1 MVDFLMP
8 SLGADMTSGVL
19 TSWLKQPGDSV
30 KRGDIIAEVE
40 TDKGIIEVEVYCDGV
55 LEELLVEPGVKVPVG
70 TPLAKIR
77 EPGDKQASP
86 AIAASTISSET
97 PAAALG
103 SVSALASAESVPSD
117 RVRVSPAA
125 RRLARELEVDL
136 ARVQGSGPGGVIQL
150 DDIRAAAGSAP
161 PVKEGP
167 ASALPEPAEARA
179 RMRAAIAA
187 AMSRSKREIPHYY
200 VSTTLDVAALVQWL
214 DRHNAKRPPPER
226 LIAGVAFV
234 KATALALRE
243 FPDLNGRWED
253 GVVHNPSIHVGSA
266 IALRGGGLVAP
277 ALHSADTKSLGQL
290 MSEFRDL
297 VERSRRGQLRS
308 SEYTD
313 ATITVTSMGE
323 RGVETVFGVVNPPQ
337 VAIVGFGKIVE
348 RPWVSSGEIRVTP
361 VVTVS
366 LSADHRVS
374 DGHQGAMFLNRIE
387 RLLQEPDAL

>member
-1 MVDFLMP
+1 
-8 SLGADMTSGVL
+8 MTSGVL

-55 LEELLVEPGVKVPVG
+55 LEELLVEPGIKVPVG

-77 EPGDKQASP
+77 EPGEKQATPGTS
-86 AIAASTISSET
+86 ASTVSTET
-97 PAAALG
+97 PEAAPEC
-103 SVSALASAESVPSD
+103 ASASAFGSPESAPAD

-136 ARVQGSGPGGVIQL
+136 ARVQGSGPGGAIQL

-161 PVKEGP
+161 LVKQGP
-167 ASALPEPAEARA
+167 ASALPEPADGRA

-214 DRHNAKRPPPER
+214 DQHNAKRPPPER
-226 LIAGVAFV
+226 LIPGVAFV

-290 MSEFRDL
+290 MREFRDL

-348 RPWVSSGEIRVTP
+348 RPWVRSAEIRATP
-361 VVTVS
+361 VVTIS

-374 DGHQGAMFLNRIE
+374 DGHQGAMFLSRIE

>member
-1 MVDFLMP
+1 MP

-55 LEELLVEPGVKVPVG
+55 LEELLVEPGIKVPVG

-77 EPGDKQASP
+77 EPG
-86 AIAASTISSET
+86 E
-97 PAAALG
+97 
-103 SVSALASAESVPSD
+103 VPSG
-117 RVRVSPAA
+117 RIRVSPAA

-136 ARVQGSGPGGVIQL
+136 ARVQGGGPDGVIQL
-150 DDIRAAAGSAP
+150 DDIRAAAVPAVSAQ
-161 PVKEGP
+161 ETP
-167 ASALPEPAEARA
+167 ASLSPEPAEARA

-214 DRHNAKRPPPER
+214 DQHNAKRPPPER
-226 LIAGVAFV
+226 LIPGVAFV

-253 GVVHNPSIHVGSA
+253 GVVHNPSIHVGPA

-348 RPWVSSGEIRVTP
+348 RPWVRSGEIRITP

>member
-1 MVDFLMP
+1 
-8 SLGADMTSGVL
+8 MTSGVL

-30 KRGDIIAEVE
+30 RRGDIIAEVE
-40 TDKGIIEVEVYCDGV
+40 TDKGIIEVEVYSDGLV
-55 LEELLVEPGVKVPVG
+55 EELLVEPGVKVPVG

-77 EPGDKQASP
+77 EPGETQARP
-86 AIAASTISSET
+86 E
-97 PAAALG
+97 
-103 SVSALASAESVPSD
+103 ASAMSSATQAPAPALESAPVSGASGAVPPD
-117 RVRVSPAA
+117 RLRVSPAA

-136 ARVQGSGPGGVIQL
+136 AGVQGSGRGGAIQL
-150 DDIRAAAGSAP
+150 DDIRAASDRVGSNARAPAP
-161 PVKEGP
+161 P
-167 ASALPEPAEARA
+167 ALEPADTKA

-200 VSTTLDVAALVQWL
+200 VSTSLDVSTLSAWL
-214 DRHNAKRPPPER
+214 DAHNAGRPPPER
-226 LIAGVAFV
+226 LIPGVAFV

-243 FPDLNGRWED
+243 FPDLNGRWEQ
-253 GVVHNPSIHVGSA
+253 GVVHNPEIHVGAA

-290 MSEFRDL
+290 MIDFRDL
-297 VERSRRGQLRS
+297 VERARRGQLRS
-308 SEYTD
+308 SEFTD
-313 ATITVTSMGE
+313 ATVTVTSMGE

-348 RPWVSSGEIRVTP
+348 RPWVRSGEIRATP

-387 RLLQEPDAL
+387 SLLQEPGAL